1 MRVSGRARSVPAEPK
16 PEVFMFRTILVAL
29 DGSAASNAGFK
40 SALSLAGDQDAT
52 LVVLHVIGGSRVMV
66 GFEGGYVPPSYTDTL
81 YKSLQKSGEAIL
93 AKAISTARSMGIT
106 AEARL
111 ADNRGMAV
119 AQAILR
125 EARKAKADLIVI
137 GTHGRR
143 GLSRLLMGSDAEQVI
158 REATVPVLLVRSAE
172 RAKRKRVAASKPRSA
187 AGRAAAGK
195 AGSARAAA

>member
-1 MRVSGRARSVPAEPK
+1 
-16 PEVFMFRTILVAL
+16 MFRTILVAL

-52 LVVLHVIGGSRVMV
+52 LVVLHVIDASRVMV
-66 GFEGGYVPPSYTDTL
+66 GFEGGYVPQSYTDIL

-111 ADNRGMAV
+111 ADSRGIAV

-172 RAKRKRVAASKPRSA
+172 RAKRRRGTASKPRSA

-195 AGSARAAA
+195 SGPARAPA